1 MELRTSLLR
10 NVILETLR
18 IILSTSST
26 KKKKTTFLAN
36 QHHLDLFDY
45 KTGVCPLFI
54 RALFTIPLLFGFDL
68 TAMWLEN

>member
-10 NVILETLR
+10 NVILETPSASFLQ
-18 IILSTSST
+18 LPLQ
-26 KKKKTTFLAN
+26 KKQTFLAN

-54 RALFTIPLLFGFDL
+54 RAFIRYSTIIRV
-68 TAMWLEN
+68 